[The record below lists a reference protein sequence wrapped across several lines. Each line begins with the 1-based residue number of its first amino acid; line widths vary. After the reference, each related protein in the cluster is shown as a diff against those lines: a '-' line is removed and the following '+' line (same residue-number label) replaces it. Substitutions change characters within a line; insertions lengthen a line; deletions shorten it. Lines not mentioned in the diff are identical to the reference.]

1 MRLFYFILVA
11 GVLVASESPQTFTGV
26 ITDTMCGARHRMTK
40 DQPDEQCVKMC
51 TKGSSEYA
59 LFDGTQVLKLTDQ
72 KNSAKFAAQRVK
84 IAGTYNEKTKTIK
97 VVSIEPVVDDQQK

>member
-1 MRLFYFILVA
+1 MKFLYIIFAVSTLF
-11 GVLVASESPQTFTGV
+11 ASDSTRIFTGV
-26 ITDTMCGARHRMTK
+26 ITDTMCGAKHTMMK
-40 DQPDEQCVKMC
+40 NEPDDQCVKMC

-72 KNSAKFAAQRVK
+72 KNPAKFAARRVK

-97 VVSIEPVVDDQQK
+97 VASIEPAADDK